1 MDAAVLLLE
10 TIKAQEAALNVRLEE
25 LKKLRDDKADK
36 SGRRRVRLPE

>member
-1 MDAAVLLLE
+1 
-10 TIKAQEAALNVRLEE
+10 LNVRMED